1 MQKAPRQTMTDTE
14 SASPIGRTQRRLL
27 RRIYN
32 GRTVP
37 IIADGQAFLTYK
49 DAVRYLEALDADTR
63 EAVYE
68 EMKASA
74 KNGKG
79 GTAAS

>member
-1 MQKAPRQTMTDTE
+1 MTDTE

-37 IIADGQAFLTYK
+37 ITADGKPFLTYK
-49 DAVRYLEALDADTR
+49 DAVKYLEALDADTR

>member
-1 MQKAPRQTMTDTE
+1 MTDTE
-14 SASPIGRTQRRLL
+14 STSPIGRTQRRLL

-32 GRTVP
+32 GRAVP
-37 IIADGQAFLTYK
+37 IIADGKDFLTYK
-49 DAVRYLEALDADTR
+49 DAVKYLEALDADTR

-79 GTAAS
+79 GTVES

>member
-1 MQKAPRQTMTDTE
+1 MQKAPQTMTDTE

-49 DAVRYLEALDADTR
+49 DAVKYLDALDADTR

-79 GTAAS
+79 GTAES

>member
-1 MQKAPRQTMTDTE
+1 MQKAPRQNMTDTQ

-79 GTAAS
+79 GTPLS

>member
-1 MQKAPRQTMTDTE
+1 MALSDEDDQTL
-14 SASPIGRTQRRLL
+14 PRTQRRLL

-49 DAVRYLEALDADTR
+49 DASRYLRSIAPDARD
-63 EAVYE
+63 AAYAQ
-68 EMKASA
+68 MKAQA
-74 KNGKG
+74 Q
-79 GTAAS
+79 

>member
-14 SASPIGRTQRRLL
+14 SASPVGRTQRRLL

-37 IIADGQAFLTYK
+37 IIANGKDFLTYK
-49 DAVRYLEALDADTR
+49 DAVKHLEALEADAR

-79 GTAAS
+79 GTAES

>member
-1 MQKAPRQTMTDTE
+1 MTDTDTDTE
-14 SASPIGRTQRRLL
+14 SASPVGRTQRRLL

-37 IIADGQAFLTYK
+37 IVADGKDFLTYK
-49 DAVRYLEALDADTR
+49 AALKYLEALEADAR
-63 EAVYE
+63 ETVYE
-68 EMKASA
+68 AMKASA

-79 GTAAS
+79 GTAGS

>member
-1 MQKAPRQTMTDTE
+1 MHKVPPQTMTDTE

-37 IIADGQAFLTYK
+37 IIADGQDFLTYK
-49 DAVRYLEALDADTR
+49 AAIKYLEALEPDARDV
-63 EAVYE
+63 VYE

-74 KNGKG
+74 KHGK
-79 GTAAS
+79 APSAQS

>member
-1 MQKAPRQTMTDTE
+1 MTDTQ

-79 GTAAS
+79 GTPLS

>member
-1 MQKAPRQTMTDTE
+1 MTDTQ

-63 EAVYE
+63 DAVYE

-79 GTAAS
+79 GTPLS

>member
-1 MQKAPRQTMTDTE
+1 MTDIDTE
-14 SASPIGRTQRRLL
+14 STSPIGRTQRRLL

-37 IIADGQAFLTYK
+37 IVADGQDFLTYK
-49 DAVRYLEALDADTR
+49 EALKYLEALEADAR
-63 EAVYE
+63 ESAYE

-74 KNGKG
+74 KNGK
-79 GTAAS
+79 AATPIA